1 MRTTHLASY
10 VSPLICGLAVG
21 ASLVACAPS
30 AYSQTITYGP
40 IIGRGFTGDSMI
52 VRWGTQNAADSTQ
65 VSFKAKGAASYTVTT
80 GSASKDHEVV
90 IKGLAPGQVYEYF
103 VTSGMKSS
111 ATFQFSS
118 CPTPGRPMDMVFY
131 GDSRSVPSAH
141 AKVVAQI
148 IKQAP
153 EMIFESGDIA
163 PEGIYNQYLMEFFPV
178 AKDLVATTSFMAAPG
193 NHDWGLGLFMV
204 KDNYA
209 RVFPA
214 PRPDGAMWQPY
225 YSFTCG
231 NAMFLSLNSNDI
243 TGAEQ
248 KTFINDQLRL
258 ARADSSIDHVLVFFH
273 HGAYS
278 PGSHGDSATVQ
289 KEWVPLFNQPDSKVT
304 AVFSGH
310 DHIYARMRDTSNV
323 FYVVSGGAGANLYS
337 DNKASKATKVVS
349 KSAYNFVSVHLAGL
363 VFSAVA
369 YDENGTEL
377 DRFTI
382 TKPMTPA
389 PVSDGGTS
397 DGGVVD
403 MGTSTGDDMAMMPPP
418 PPPPPEEGGC
428 TMSTSARRADA
439 TAVPASLLGLLGLGA
454 LAAMRRRARR
464 LANRLAP
471 QAS

>member
-10 VSPLICGLAVG
+10 VTPLICGLAVG
-21 ASLVACAPS
+21 ASLIACAPS

-40 IIGRGFTGDSMI
+40 IIGRGLTGDSMI
-52 VRWGTQNAADSTQ
+52 VKWGTQNAADSTQ
-65 VSFKAKGAASYTVTT
+65 VSFKAKGAASYSVVV
-80 GSASKDHEVV
+80 GSAAKDHEVV

-148 IKQAP
+148 AKQAP

-178 AKDLVATTSFMAAPG
+178 AKDLVATTSFMASLG

-209 RVFPA
+209 RMFPA
-214 PRPDGAMWQPY
+214 PRSDGAMWQPY

-278 PGSHGDSATVQ
+278 PGSHGDSAAVQ

-389 PVSDGGTS
+389 PTEDGGTR
-397 DGGVVD
+397 DGGAVD
-403 MGTSTGDDMAMMPPP
+403 AGTSTGDDMAMMPPP
-418 PPPPPEEGGC
+418 PPPPPPDENGC
-428 TMSTSARRADA
+428 TMSRSARRSDA
-439 TAVPASLLGLLGLGA
+439 AAVPASLLGLIGLGA

-464 LANRLAP
+464 LAHQNA
-471 QAS
+471 